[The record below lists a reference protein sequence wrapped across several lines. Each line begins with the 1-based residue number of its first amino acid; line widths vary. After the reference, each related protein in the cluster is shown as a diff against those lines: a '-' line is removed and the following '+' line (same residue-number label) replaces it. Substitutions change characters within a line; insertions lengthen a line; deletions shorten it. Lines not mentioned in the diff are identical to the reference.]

1 MTKRILAALLL
12 LALAVPVAQALD
24 YPKGPITLVCP
35 WAPGGSS
42 DLSCRMIAQL
52 FRKHTGKTMNVVN
65 RPGGNGT
72 VQWNDMAMTGKPD
85 GYTLSLVSSGGMT
98 ALPLIQDVE
107 YTLDTFTFIIG
118 TTSEPLAVIVAQDS
132 ELKSLQDIVDRYNK
146 DKKPVTFAM
155 SGINGATYLNTLV
168 MFKNMNV
175 ECQVVPYAGGS
186 EALTAVLGGEA
197 EMCIIHPG
205 QAVSP
210 LDSGD
215 VRQIAMIYRQR
226 PPSFPDVPTVKEQ
239 GFGEVH
245 SEVFKAIL
253 CLSDVDP
260 EIVKYLN
267 DGIRKVYAD
276 PEWAN
281 FLKVNG
287 LEATLYHD
295 DASYRNAIKKEI
307 MAVWPVIQSLGIA
320 KPNAV
325 APDYKF

>member
-1 MTKRILAALLL
+1 MMKRILAVLLL
-12 LALAVPVAQALD
+12 IALAVPAAQSLD
-24 YPKGPITLVCP
+24 YPKGPITLICP

-52 FRKHTGKTMNVVN
+52 FTKHTGFAMNVVN

-72 VQWNDMAMTGKPD
+72 VVWNDMVSTGKPD

-98 ALPLIQDVE
+98 ALPLIQDVS
-107 YTLDTFTFIIG
+107 YTLDSFTFIIG
-118 TTSEPLAVIVAQDS
+118 TTSEPLAVIVASDS
-132 ELKSLQDIVDRYNK
+132 ALNNLKDVVDRYNK

-155 SGINGATYLNTLV
+155 SGINGSTYLNTLV
-168 MFKNMNV
+168 MFKNMKV
-175 ECQVVPYAGGS
+175 ECQVVPYGGGS

-210 LDSGD
+210 LQSGD
-215 VRQIAMIYRQR
+215 VKQIGMIYRQR

-245 SEVFKAIL
+245 AEVFKAIL
-253 CLSDVDP
+253 CLSKVDP
-260 EIVKYLN
+260 EIVNFLN
-267 DGIRKVYAD
+267 AGIRKVYAD
-276 PEWAN
+276 PEWAK
-281 FLKVNG
+281 FLKING
-287 LEATLYHD
+287 LEPTLYLD
-295 DASYRNAIKKEI
+295 DASYRTALKKEI
-307 MAVWPVIQSLGIA
+307 MAVWPVIQALGIA